1 MNTGSF
7 LRMDKEVAEA
17 AKFDRMKW
25 ENNQS
30 LFVLINKSGS
40 VRPIFKD
47 LKDVPKGINSLFNLL
62 EENKFGKSLVDFS
75 SMN

>member
-1 MNTGSF
+1 
-7 LRMDKEVAEA
+7 MDKEVAEA

-30 LFVLINKSGS
+30 LFVMINQSGS
-40 VRPIFKD
+40 VRPIYKD
-47 LKDVPKGINSLFNLL
+47 LKDVPKGINSLFDLL
-62 EENKFGKSLVDFS
+62 AEIKFGKPLVDFS

>member
-30 LFVLINKSGS
+30 LFVMINQSGS
-40 VRPIFKD
+40 VRPIYKD
-47 LKDVPKGINSLFNLL
+47 LKDVPKGINSLFDLL
-62 EENKFGKSLVDFS
+62 AEIKFGKSLVDFS